1 MNLLNK
7 KCVPCEAGMP
17 PLTKVEA
24 QKYLDEVPSWELAE
38 KDGKLRIKKDFK
50 FDTYLGG
57 LDFVNRVAKL
67 AEAQGHHP
75 NLLLGYKKVT
85 VTLTTH
91 VIGGLSENDFILAA
105 KVNELVKQE

>member
-1 MNLLNK
+1 
-7 KCVPCEAGMP
+7 MP
-17 PLTKVEA
+17 PLTKDEA
-24 QKYLDEVPSWELAE
+24 QKYLDEVPTWELTE

-50 FDTYLGG
+50 FETYLAG
-57 LDFVNRVAKL
+57 LEFVKQVAKL
-67 AEAQGHHP
+67 AEIEGHHP

-105 KVNELVKQE
+105 KINELAK